1 MRGPKQS
8 AERVWVRRSRS
19 SGAGIR
25 AHGRVERSG
34 VRTPHHLLN
43 GAWLSVGDQCRR
55 DPAVGVIVRERRGSG
70 RAWCRG
76 STNVLFRCCYMVD
89 LR

>member
-55 DPAVGVIVRERRGSG
+55 DPAVGDLNARTQHRPRLGQAKRS
-70 RAWCRG
+70 
-76 STNVLFRCCYMVD
+76 VD
-89 LR
+89 GEGGKTLRMG